1 MQRIGTDRKVKRER
15 AHVRLLPD
23 PPIKRCQWFAPQRQG
38 QIRWL
43 ASKHGRKQCCFEN
56 FPKNDFAKVLWGRKR
71 TQHVCQASRIQT
83 VCFCKKQTTKKVSCC
98 RPHEGHSYGESQ
110 SKVIECRKK
119 KRQHLESHRKREGI
133 RSQIRRRGESVL
145 KLESGKK
152 CGGTRKEAG
161 QRKIF
166 NSRVQALT
174 AQGYRPKRTTSSRE
188 GKFFFFSILIHS
200 LSSRPPPQATT

>member
-1 MQRIGTDRKVKRER
+1 MDVNNVALKISQKTTLQR
-15 AHVRLLPD
+15 
-23 PPIKRCQWFAPQRQG
+23 F
-38 QIRWL
+38 
-43 ASKHGRKQCCFEN
+43 
-56 FPKNDFAKVLWGRKR
+56 
-71 TQHVCQASRIQT
+71 
-83 VCFCKKQTTKKVSCC
+83 
-98 RPHEGHSYGESQ
+98 YGEGNALNMFVRPQGYKQFAFVKNKQQKKSPVAGPMKDILME
-110 SKVIECRKK
+110 KVRVKSLSGEKK

-174 AQGYRPKRTTSSRE
+174 AQGYRPKRTTSSLERE
-188 GKFFFFSILIHS
+188 VFFFSILIHS